1 MTRDDWLN
9 KCAGWKDTWPVYLPE
24 HADDSQ
30 GLNIYE
36 VLEAI
41 STNLRDDDIV
51 MADAG
56 SPSYACPTN
65 LKARVPGQFVFN
77 PSQADMG
84 WAVPASVGASL
95 AAPGKNIIAVIG
107 DGSFYSNMQEMA
119 VIKHHD
125 LPVRLFVLNNDGYL
139 SIRNTQS
146 KYYEGRVHGVDASTG
161 LTFPPL
167 EKVADAFGFEYHRV
181 SNRNELMAGCNGLMH
196 GKSPALIEIICA
208 REQEILPAQAL
219 KVLPDGT
226 RMQAPLHD
234 MAPFIDQEELDREW
248 PGSS

>member
-1 MTRDDWLN
+1 MTRDEWLN
-9 KCAGWKDTWPVYLPE
+9 KCAAWKDSWPVYLPE
-24 HADDSQ
+24 HADDSK

-41 STNLRDDDIV
+41 STNLGNDDIV

-65 LKARVPGQFVFN
+65 LKSRIPGQFVFN

-95 AAPGKNIIAVIG
+95 AAPGKNIIAVVG

-167 EKVADAFGFEYHRV
+167 ELVANAFGFEYHKV
-181 SNRNELMAGCNGLMH
+181 SNRNELLAGCGDLMH
-196 GKSPALIEIICA
+196 GKAPALIEIICA

-219 KVLPDGT
+219 KTMPDGT
-226 RMQAPLHD
+226 RVQAPLHD
-234 MAPFIDQEELDREW
+234 MAPFMSQEELDREW
-248 PGSS
+248 PGY